1 MFTPLEF
8 GTVGMSEEKAI
19 ERYGEDNIEVI
30 SHLLV
35 NIPPIKLVKSYEN
48 RFVFSF
54 GFVGLSCLLQTTRIY
69 ST

>member
-19 ERYGEDNIEVI
+19 ERHGEDNIEVI

-35 NIPPIKLVKSYEN
+35 NIPPMN
-48 RFVFSF
+48 A
-54 GFVGLSCLLQTTRIY
+54 
-69 ST
+69 

>member
-35 NIPPIKLVKSYEN
+35 NISPIKLVKSFEN

-54 GFVGLSCLLQTTRIY
+54 GFVGLSCLLQATRIY

>member
-30 SHLLV
+30 SHLIV
-35 NIPPIKLVKSYEN
+35 NIPPIKLVKSFEN

>member
-30 SHLLV
+30 SHLIV
-35 NIPPIKLVKSYEN
+35 NIPPIKLVKNFEN